1 MLTKKYILNIFNK
14 TNALLTGHF
23 KLSSGLHSE
32 KYLQCALVLQY
43 PKYAKLLCS
52 ELAKRFEKEKPTVV
66 IGPAL
71 GGIIVSYEIAR
82 ALNCRSIFA
91 ERQEGKLVLRRS
103 FAIDKK
109 DRVLVVED
117 VVTTGLST
125 KEVIELVKESRAKLV
140 GVGSIVDRS
149 GHKIDFGVKFK
160 SLIKVRIDTYT
171 EDNCPLCKKGIQAIK
186 PGSRK

>member
-1 MLTKKYILNIFNK
+1 MNKKNILNIFNK

-52 ELAKRFEKEKPTVV
+52 ELAKKFEKEKPTVV
-66 IGPAL
+66 AGPAL
-71 GGIIVSYEIAR
+71 GGIIVSYEVAR
-82 ALNCRSIFA
+82 ALKCRSIFA
-91 ERQEGKLVLRRS
+91 EREEGRLTFRRNFS
-103 FAIDKK
+103 VDKS

-125 KEVIELVKESRAKLV
+125 KELITLIKDAGTKLV

-149 GHKIDFGVKFK
+149 NSKIDFGARFK
-160 SLIKVRIDTYT
+160 SLIKIKIDTYS
-171 EDNCPLCKKGIQAIK
+171 ENNCPLCKQDIPLVK